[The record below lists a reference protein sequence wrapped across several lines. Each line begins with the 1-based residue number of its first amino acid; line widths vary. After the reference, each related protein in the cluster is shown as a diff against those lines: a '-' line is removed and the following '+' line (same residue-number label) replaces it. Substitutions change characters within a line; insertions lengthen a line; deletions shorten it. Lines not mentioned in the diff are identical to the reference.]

1 MELQRLD
8 DITKDLCKLYG
19 EFCCELADR
28 AKTDDMATICALAK
42 INDSL
47 MDAIGG
53 VRSKR
58 SHCTGTHNKPFAER
72 RNEKWPNRIC
82 CRKL

>member
-28 AKTDDMATICALAK
+28 AKTDDMATLCALAK
-42 INDSL
+42 INDAL

-53 VRSKR
+53 VRGLGFIEMAKKLADEREKNQCSD
-58 SHCTGTHNKPFAER
+58 GTT
-72 RNEKWPNRIC
+72 
-82 CRKL
+82 

>member
-28 AKTDDMATICALAK
+28 AKTDDAATICALKK

-47 MDAIGG
+47 MDVIGG
-53 VRSKR
+53 VRGLGFIDL
-58 SHCTGTHNKPFAER
+58 TDA
-72 RNEKWPNRIC
+72 
-82 CRKL
+82 KLDKQVD

>member
-8 DITKDLCKLYG
+8 EITKDLCKLYG

-28 AKTDDMATICALAK
+28 AKTDDMATVCALAK

-53 VRSKR
+53 VRVVFRCVGQDKQRGLRKS
-58 SHCTGTHNKPFAER
+58 TNFAT
-72 RNEKWPNRIC
+72 P
-82 CRKL
+82 